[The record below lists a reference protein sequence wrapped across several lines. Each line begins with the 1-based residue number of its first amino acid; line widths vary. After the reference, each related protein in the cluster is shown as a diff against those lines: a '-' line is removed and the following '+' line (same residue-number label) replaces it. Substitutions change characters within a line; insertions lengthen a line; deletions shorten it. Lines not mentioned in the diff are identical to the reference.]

1 MDKIIESLKKLLPED
16 QVNEVASAVEE
27 SLQEAKGEVTEEIE
41 KEYNEKLEGAYGEL
55 SSELSEAEKTAEHGY
70 EEAYRIITDLNA
82 RLGTQKNEFN
92 VALEEGYEE
101 AYQMLISE
109 RNKNENIE
117 VEMYDEYDKKLGEMK
132 EYIVDKVDEFL
143 QHKGSEIYEQA
154 KQDILNDPRMAE
166 HKVAFDKVVDITADY
181 LSDEDYSL
189 NTSAKLDEVGKE
201 VDELK
206 GALKVLEAR
215 NIRLSTENNK
225 LNETV
230 YETRQ
235 FLVEQQESAEAKE
248 EATVIAE
255 QKERELKA
263 EVAEGKGQS
272 IVDEK
277 VEVIAEFNE
286 STEESTEDT
295 NDTVPAINEGLD
307 DLLTLA
313 GIKK

>member
-1 MDKIIESLKKLLPED
+1 MDRIIESLKKLLPKD

-27 SLQEAKGEVTEEIE
+27 SLKSSQGEVKEELE
-41 KEYNEKLEGAYGEL
+41 KEYNEKLEGAYSEL
-55 SSELSEAEKTAEHGY
+55 STELSEAEKTAEQGY
-70 EEAYRIITDLNA
+70 EEAYGVITDLSA
-82 RLGTQKNEFN
+82 RLNTQKSEFD

-101 AYQMLISE
+101 AYQMLIVE
-109 RNKNENIE
+109 RNKNEGIE
-117 VEMYDEYDKKLGEMK
+117 VEMYEEYDKKLAEMK
-132 EYIVDKVDEFL
+132 GYIVDKVDEFL

-181 LSDEDYSL
+181 LSDEDYTN

-225 LNETV
+225 LNEAV
-230 YETRQ
+230 HETQ
-235 FLVEQQESAEAKE
+235 QMLVEQQEYAEYAKE
-248 EATVIAE
+248 AVVIAE
-255 QKERELKA
+255 QKERESKA
-263 EVAEGKGQS
+263 EEVEGKGQS
-272 IVDEK
+272 VVEEK
-277 VEVIAEFNE
+277 VKVIAEFNE
-286 STEESTEDT
+286 NNEDATEDT
-295 NDTVPAINEGLD
+295 NDTVSADEGLD

>member
-1 MDKIIESLKKLLPED
+1 MDRIIESLKKLLPKD

-27 SLQEAKGEVTEEIE
+27 SLNESKGEVKEELE
-41 KEYNEKLEGAYGEL
+41 KEYNEKLEGAY
-55 SSELSEAEKTAEHGY
+55 SELSTELSAAEETAEQGY
-70 EEAYRIITDLNA
+70 EEAYKVITDLNS
-82 RLGTQKNEFN
+82 RLGTQKSEFD

-109 RNKNENIE
+109 RNKNEGIE
-117 VEMYDEYDKKLGEMK
+117 VEMYEEYDKKLAEMK
-132 EYIVDKVDEFL
+132 GYIVDKVDEFL

-181 LSDEDYSL
+181 LSDEDYTN
-189 NTSAKLDEVGKE
+189 NTSAKLDVASKDVE
-201 VDELK
+201 ELK
-206 GALKVLEAR
+206 GQLKVLEAR

-225 LNETV
+225 LNEAV
-230 YETRQ
+230 HETQ
-235 FLVEQQESAEAKE
+235 QMLVEQQEYAEYAKE
-248 EATVIAE
+248 AVVIAE
-255 QKERELKA
+255 QKERESKA
-263 EVAEGKGQS
+263 EEVEGKGQS
-272 IVDEK
+272 VVDEK

-286 STEESTEDT
+286 NNEETTEDT
-295 NDTVPAINEGLD
+295 NDTVSADEGLD

>member
-1 MDKIIESLKKLLPED
+1 MDRIIESLKKLLPKD

-27 SLQEAKGEVTEEIE
+27 SLKSSQGEVKEELE
-41 KEYNEKLEGAYGEL
+41 KEYNEKLEGAY
-55 SSELSEAEKTAEHGY
+55 SELSTELSVAEQTAEQGY
-70 EEAYRIITDLNA
+70 EEAYGVITDLSA
-82 RLGTQKNEFN
+82 RLNTQKSEFD

-101 AYQMLISE
+101 AYQMLIVE
-109 RNKNENIE
+109 RNKNEGIE
-117 VEMYDEYDKKLGEMK
+117 VEMYEEYDKKLAEMK
-132 EYIVDKVDEFL
+132 GYIVDKVDEFL

-181 LSDEDYSL
+181 LSDEDYTN

-225 LNETV
+225 LNEAV
-230 YETRQ
+230 HETQ
-235 FLVEQQESAEAKE
+235 QMLVEQQEYAEYAKE
-248 EATVIAE
+248 AVVIAE
-255 QKERELKA
+255 QKERESKA
-263 EVAEGKGQS
+263 EEVEGKGQS
-272 IVDEK
+272 VVEEK
-277 VEVIAEFNE
+277 VKVIAEFNE
-286 STEESTEDT
+286 NNEDATEDT
-295 NDTVPAINEGLD
+295 NDTVSADEGLD

>member
-1 MDKIIESLKKLLPED
+1 MDRIIESLKKLLPED

-27 SLQEAKGEVTEEIE
+27 SLQESKGEVKEELE
-41 KEYNEKLEGAYGEL
+41 KEYNEKLEGAYSEL
-55 SSELSEAEKTAEHGY
+55 SSELSDAEKTAEKGY
-70 EEAYRIITDLNA
+70 GEAFEIITDLNA
-82 RLGTQKNEFN
+82 RLGTQKSEFD

-109 RNKNENIE
+109 RDKNENIE
-117 VEMYDEYDKKLGEMK
+117 VEMYDEYDNKLAEMK

-166 HKVAFDKVVDITADY
+166 HKVAFDKVVDITSDY
-181 LSDEDYSL
+181 LSDEDYAN
-189 NTSAKLDEVGKE
+189 NTSAKLDVVGKE
-201 VDELK
+201 VEELK
-206 GALKVLEAR
+206 GQLKVLEAR

-225 LNETV
+225 LNEAV
-230 YETRQ
+230 HETQ
-235 FLVEQQESAEAKE
+235 QILVEQRESAEANE
-248 EATVIAE
+248 EANVIAE
-255 QKERELKA
+255 QKERESKA
-263 EVAEGKGQS
+263 EEIEGKGQS
-272 IVDEK
+272 VVDEK

-286 STEESTEDT
+286 NNEATTEDT
-295 NDTVPAINEGLD
+295 NDTVSADEGLD

>member
-1 MDKIIESLKKLLPED
+1 MDRIIESLKKLLPED

-27 SLQEAKGEVTEEIE
+27 SLNESKGEVKEELE
-41 KEYNEKLEGAYGEL
+41 KEYNEKLEGAYSEL
-55 SSELSEAEKTAEHGY
+55 SAELSEAEKTAEQGY
-70 EEAYRIITDLNA
+70 EEAYKIITDLNA
-82 RLGTQKNEFN
+82 RLGIQKGEFDT
-92 VALEEGYEE
+92 ALEEGYEE
-101 AYQMLISE
+101 AYQMLIAE
-109 RNKNENIE
+109 RNKNEGIE
-117 VEMYDEYDKKLGEMK
+117 VEMYEEYDKKLAEMK

-154 KQDILNDPRMAE
+154 KQDVLNDPRMAE

-181 LSDEDYSL
+181 LSDEDYAN

-201 VDELK
+201 VEELK
-206 GALKVLEAR
+206 GQLKVLEAR

-230 YETRQ
+230 HETQ
-235 FLVEQQESAEAKE
+235 QILVEQRESAEAEKE
-248 EATVIAE
+248 AVVIAE
-255 QKERELKA
+255 QKERESKA
-263 EVAEGKGQS
+263 EEVEGKGQS
-272 IVDEK
+272 VVEEK

-286 STEESTEDT
+286 SNEETTEDT
-295 NDTVPAINEGLD
+295 NDTVSADEGLD

>member
-1 MDKIIESLKKLLPED
+1 
-16 QVNEVASAVEE
+16 
-27 SLQEAKGEVTEEIE
+27 
-41 KEYNEKLEGAYGEL
+41 
-55 SSELSEAEKTAEHGY
+55 
-70 EEAYRIITDLNA
+70 
-82 RLGTQKNEFN
+82 
-92 VALEEGYEE
+92 
-101 AYQMLISE
+101 
-109 RNKNENIE
+109 
-117 VEMYDEYDKKLGEMK
+117 MYDEYDKKLAEMK

-181 LSDEDYSL
+181 LSDEDYAH
-189 NTSAKLDEVGKE
+189 NTSAKLDVVGKE

-230 YETRQ
+230 HETQQ
-235 FLVEQQESAEAKE
+235 FLVEQQESAEAAQ
-248 EATVIAE
+248 EAVVIAE
-255 QKERELKA
+255 QKERESKA
-263 EVAEGKGQS
+263 EEAEGKGQS

-313 GIKK
+313 GIKN

>member
-1 MDKIIESLKKLLPED
+1 MDRIIESLKKLLPED

-27 SLQEAKGEVTEEIE
+27 SLNESKGEVKEELE
-41 KEYNEKLEGAYGEL
+41 KEYNEKLEGAYSEL
-55 SSELSEAEKTAEHGY
+55 STELSEAEKTAEQGY
-70 EEAYRIITDLNA
+70 EEAFGIITDLNA
-82 RLGTQKNEFN
+82 RLGVQKSEFD

-101 AYQMLISE
+101 AYQMLIAE
-109 RNKNENIE
+109 RNKNEGIE
-117 VEMYDEYDKKLGEMK
+117 VEMYEEYDNKLAEMK

-181 LSDEDYSL
+181 LSDEDYAN

-230 YETRQ
+230 HETQ
-235 FLVEQQESAEAKE
+235 QMLVEQQEHVEAEKE
-248 EATVIAE
+248 AVVIAE
-255 QKERELKA
+255 QKERESKA
-263 EVAEGKGQS
+263 EEVEGKGQS
-272 IVDEK
+272 VVEEK
-277 VEVIAEFNE
+277 VKVIAEFNE
-286 STEESTEDT
+286 NNEEATEDT
-295 NDTVPAINEGLD
+295 NDTVSADEGLD

>member
-1 MDKIIESLKKLLPED
+1 MDRIIESLKKLLPED

-27 SLQEAKGEVTEEIE
+27 SLQESKGEVKEELE
-41 KEYNEKLEGAYGEL
+41 KEYNEKLEGAYSEL
-55 SSELSEAEKTAEHGY
+55 SSELSDAEKTAEKGY
-70 EEAYRIITDLNA
+70 GEAFEIITDLNA
-82 RLGTQKNEFN
+82 RLGTQKSEFD

-109 RNKNENIE
+109 RDKNEGIE
-117 VEMYDEYDKKLGEMK
+117 VEMYDEYDNKLAEMK

-181 LSDEDYSL
+181 LSDEDYAN

-225 LNETV
+225 LNEAV
-230 YETRQ
+230 HETQ
-235 FLVEQQESAEAKE
+235 QMLVEQQEHVEAEKE
-248 EATVIAE
+248 AVVIAE
-255 QKERELKA
+255 QKERESKA
-263 EVAEGKGQS
+263 EEVEGKGQS
-272 IVDEK
+272 VVEEK
-277 VEVIAEFNE
+277 VKVIAEFNE
-286 STEESTEDT
+286 NNEEATEDT
-295 NDTVPAINEGLD
+295 NDTVSADEGLD

>member
-1 MDKIIESLKKLLPED
+1 MDRIIESLKKLLPKD
-16 QVNEVASAVEE
+16 QVNEVASAVKE
-27 SLQEAKGEVTEEIE
+27 SLKSSQGEVKEELE
-41 KEYNEKLEGAYGEL
+41 KEYNEKLEGAY
-55 SSELSEAEKTAEHGY
+55 SELSTELSAAEQTAEQGY
-70 EEAYRIITDLNA
+70 EEAYGVITDLSA
-82 RLGTQKNEFN
+82 RLNTQKSEFD

-101 AYQMLISE
+101 AYQMLIVE
-109 RNKNENIE
+109 RNKNEGIE
-117 VEMYDEYDKKLGEMK
+117 VEMYEEYDKKLAEMK
-132 EYIVDKVDEFL
+132 GYIVDKVDEFL

-181 LSDEDYSL
+181 LSDEDYTN

-225 LNETV
+225 LNEAV
-230 YETRQ
+230 HETQ
-235 FLVEQQESAEAKE
+235 QMLVEQQEYAEYAKE
-248 EATVIAE
+248 AVVIAE
-255 QKERELKA
+255 QKERESKA
-263 EVAEGKGQS
+263 EEVEGKGQS
-272 IVDEK
+272 VVEEK
-277 VEVIAEFNE
+277 VKVIAEFNE
-286 STEESTEDT
+286 NNEDATEDT
-295 NDTVPAINEGLD
+295 NDTVSADEGLD

>member
-1 MDKIIESLKKLLPED
+1 MDRIIESLKKLLPED
-16 QVNEVASAVEE
+16 QVKEVASAVEE
-27 SLQEAKGEVTEEIE
+27 SLNSSKGEVTEELE
-41 KEYNEKLEGAYGEL
+41 KEYNEKLEGAYSEL
-55 SSELSEAEKTAEHGY
+55 STELSEAEKTAEQGY
-70 EEAYRIITDLNA
+70 EEAYGVITDLNA
-82 RLGTQKNEFN
+82 RLGTQKSEFD

-109 RNKNENIE
+109 RNKNEGIE
-117 VEMYDEYDKKLGEMK
+117 VEMYEEYDKKLAEMK
-132 EYIVDKVDEFL
+132 GYIVDKVDEFL

-181 LSDEDYSL
+181 LSDEDYAN

-225 LNETV
+225 LNEAV
-230 YETRQ
+230 HETQ
-235 FLVEQQESAEAKE
+235 QMLVEQQEHVEAEKE
-248 EATVIAE
+248 AVVIAE
-255 QKERELKA
+255 QKERESKA
-263 EVAEGKGQS
+263 EEVEGKGQS
-272 IVDEK
+272 VVEEK
-277 VEVIAEFNE
+277 VKVIAEFNE
-286 STEESTEDT
+286 NNEEATEDT
-295 NDTVPAINEGLD
+295 NDTVSADEGLD

>member
-1 MDKIIESLKKLLPED
+1 MDRIIESLKKLLPED
-16 QVNEVASAVEE
+16 QVKEVASAVEE
-27 SLQEAKGEVTEEIE
+27 SLNSSKGEVTEELE
-41 KEYNEKLEGAYGEL
+41 KEYNEKLEGAYSEL
-55 SSELSEAEKTAEHGY
+55 STELSEAEKTAEQGY
-70 EEAYRIITDLNA
+70 EEAYGVITDLNA
-82 RLGTQKNEFN
+82 RLGAQKSEFD

-109 RNKNENIE
+109 RNKNEGIE
-117 VEMYDEYDKKLGEMK
+117 VEMYEEYDKKLAEMK

-181 LSDEDYSL
+181 LSDEDYTN

-225 LNETV
+225 LNEAV
-230 YETRQ
+230 HETQ
-235 FLVEQQESAEAKE
+235 QMLVETQEYAEYAKE
-248 EATVIAE
+248 AVVIAE
-255 QKERELKA
+255 QKERESKA
-263 EVAEGKGQS
+263 VDVEGKGQS
-272 IVDEK
+272 VVEEK
-277 VEVIAEFNE
+277 VKVIAEFNE
-286 STEESTEDT
+286 NNEETTTDA
-295 NDTVPAINEGLD
+295 NDTVPADEGLD

>member
-1 MDKIIESLKKLLPED
+1 MDRIIESLKKLLPKD

-27 SLQEAKGEVTEEIE
+27 SLKSSQGEVKEELE
-41 KEYNEKLEGAYGEL
+41 KEYNEKLEGAY
-55 SSELSEAEKTAEHGY
+55 SELSTELSAAEQTAEQGY
-70 EEAYRIITDLNA
+70 EEAYGVITDLSA
-82 RLGTQKNEFN
+82 RLNTQKSEFD

-101 AYQMLISE
+101 AYQMLIVE
-109 RNKNENIE
+109 RNKNEGIE
-117 VEMYDEYDKKLGEMK
+117 VEMYEEYDKKLAEMK
-132 EYIVDKVDEFL
+132 GYIVDKVDEFL

-181 LSDEDYSL
+181 LSDEDYTN

-225 LNETV
+225 LNEAV
-230 YETRQ
+230 HETQ
-235 FLVEQQESAEAKE
+235 QMLVEQQEYAEYAKE
-248 EATVIAE
+248 AVVIAE
-255 QKERELKA
+255 QKERESKA
-263 EVAEGKGQS
+263 EEVEGKGQS
-272 IVDEK
+272 VVEEK
-277 VEVIAEFNE
+277 VKVIAEFNE
-286 STEESTEDT
+286 NNEDATEDT
-295 NDTVPAINEGLD
+295 NDTVSADEGLD